1 LIGTSEKTVEIYRI
15 LNEDEMNKKLKR
27 KIKRQKEKG

>member
-15 LNEDEMNKKLKR
+15 LNEDEINKKLRR